1 LTLRFYPTFMKT
13 PFRLDEHP
21 RRWQQPLSSPP
32 AGYFEQLPR
41 RVMAQVAPPARRPLP
56 LAWLLQAPAYL
67 RTGLASTLLLGTFAA
82 SLWLGG
88 TSLSQ
93 PVAGTTGL
101 DTVPQAQLVE
111 YLTSGETHVDMLD
124 LAELPTH
131 RLGLTGEY
139 LRPSS
144 TELTEALDA
153 QPADEAGL
161 L

>member
-1 LTLRFYPTFMKT
+1 MKT

-21 RRWQQPLSSPP
+21 RRGPQPLSGPP
-32 AGYFEQLPR
+32 AGYFEQLPA
-41 RVMAQVAPPARRPLP
+41 RVMAQVAAPASRALP
-56 LAWLLQAPAYL
+56 LAWLGHAPTYL
-67 RTGLASTLLLGTFAA
+67 RTGLASTLLLGTFAV

-88 TSLSQ
+88 APLAPPPTPTASLD
-93 PVAGTTGL
+93 G
-101 DTVPQAQLVE
+101 VPSAQLVE

-131 RLGLTGEY
+131 RLSLTKQY
-139 LRPSS
+139 IQPSA
-144 TELTEALDA
+144 TELSAALDA

>member
-1 LTLRFYPTFMKT
+1 MKT

-21 RRWQQPLSSPP
+21 RRGPQPLSSPP
-32 AGYFEQLPR
+32 AGYFEQLPTR
-41 RVMAQVAPPARRPLP
+41 IMAQVVAPARQPG
-56 LAWLLQAPAYL
+56 LAWWRLAPAYL

-88 TSLSQ
+88 GARLAPTAASLD
-93 PVAGTTGL
+93 A
-101 DTVPQAQLVE
+101 VPQAQLVE

-124 LAELPTH
+124 LAELPTR
-131 RLGLTGEY
+131 RLGLTAQY
-139 LRPSS
+139 LQPSS

>member
-1 LTLRFYPTFMKT
+1 MKT

-21 RRWQQPLSSPP
+21 RRWPQPLSSPP
-32 AGYFEQLPR
+32 AGYFEQLPTR
-41 RVMAQVAPPARRPLP
+41 IMAQVAPPASRPQP
-56 LAWLLQAPAYL
+56 LAWLLRAPAYL

-88 TSLSQ
+88 ASLSS
-93 PVAGTTGL
+93 PARPASL
-101 DTVPQAQLVE
+101 DAVPQAQLVD

-131 RLGLTGEY
+131 HLGITKQY
-139 LRPSS
+139 LRLSP

-153 QPADEAGL
+153 QPTNEAGL